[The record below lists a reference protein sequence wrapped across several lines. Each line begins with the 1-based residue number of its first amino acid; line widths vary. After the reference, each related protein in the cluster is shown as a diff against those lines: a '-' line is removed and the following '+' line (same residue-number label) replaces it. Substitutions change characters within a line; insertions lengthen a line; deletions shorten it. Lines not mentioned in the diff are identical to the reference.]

1 MTDQQF
7 QDFVNQ
13 LTGAI
18 SSLGVRQ
25 DQTTQQLSQQ
35 LGQISQQLG
44 QTTGPQAASQN
55 ASVFVDTLNRN
66 FNFNK
71 MKGPERPDQISQ
83 NQVYIAGFSPAA
95 ASMLN
100 KGGGGGGVS
109 GLSKN
114 DLESVISQLPIVGPV
129 WDTMKSIVSFFM
141 SPANLVTLGGMG
153 MAFLALKK
161 FFNDSPAGE
170 FFKQTM
176 SDMYKLITDT
186 LGKIVNFFTEDE
198 FTGEDLRSRISTV
211 KDDFVAGVKNFFTE
225 GGWFH
230 SNIMQPM
237 MTAFKESTNQILIA
251 SGLFTGDGDGGVDFV
266 YKDKFAEIG
275 DALKATPGIITK
287 TDQLL
292 ASMIESFGN
301 FSGNLN
307 KIPFDKIPDIITGVD
322 KMFSTGG
329 SLDNAIANFNSTLRY
344 TVDIQTALALALKN
358 SGIKK
363 TTISVLGK
371 EVPWIKANDFNYKPP
386 QPPTLVDDAVKFDNN
401 DNFIAAKEGGILTQ
415 RLDKIASSM
424 EKLIEVTSNNSNG
437 AGTIINQT
445 QNTLGGRATPKFG
458 NYESAPG
465 MDTSFA

>member
-35 LGQISQQLG
+35 LGEISQQLG

-100 KGGGGGGVS
+100 KGAGGGGVS

-251 SGLFTGDGDGGVDFV
+251 SGLFTSDGDGGVDFV
-266 YKDKFAEIG
+266 YKEKFAKIG
-275 DALKATPGIITK
+275 ETLKT
-287 TDQLL
+287 
-292 ASMIESFGN
+292 M
-301 FSGNLN
+301 
-307 KIPFDKIPDIITGVD
+307 PDIVDGID
-322 KMFSTGG
+322 KMFSTDGK
-329 SLDNAIANFNSTLRY
+329 LDKAIANFDSTLKY
-344 TVDIQTALALALKN
+344 TVAIQTALGEALEK

-363 TTISVLGK
+363 TTISVFGK

-386 QPPTLVDDAVKFDNN
+386 PPPKLVDDAVKFDNN